1 MPERRSFESEMAD
14 LGITEGSAA
23 HEFEAPF
30 GGGARLPLL
39 LAGPIVRRTTARKV
53 WFWFACSR
61 NVTAC
66 QASLLA
72 YDAVVP
78 YPPPKAE
85 PKRREIALKPS
96 ELQVVR
102 AGENLWLV
110 LVAAEPKEG
119 ALPTDFVLGYD
130 LAIGA
135 EGAGTTKLSSLGLGI
150 AYAPYTLPT
159 FLVAERNHNLVHGS
173 CRRPG
178 ADAEDAMRA
187 YDEWLAGRAHANFAR
202 PASLFLTGDQIYA
215 DDVAIRLFESVR
227 RLAADV
233 FGYVEQ
239 MPEASGSGLKSA
251 DSYSWTATPAPPPGT
266 GAGSRAPVATAKVSD
281 RKRLT
286 HHSTSPIGFTTD
298 DGEAHLLSFA
308 EYAAMYLMVW
318 NPELCTRYGVEG
330 GREPGLRNFARATRA
345 CRRVMANTATYMV
358 CDDHEITDDWNL
370 DQDWEDKT
378 KANPMARRIISNAL
392 AAFWGFQA
400 WGNDPAA
407 FDKSFVE
414 AVRLF
419 WEQLRSGKG
428 QPRTLHSRSP
438 YNAAAAYEKALLGR
452 QWSFIAPSQPFAL
465 CVDTRTLREYPK
477 GETAILSGK
486 RVWPHM
492 DRLLRAQGFQKGSP
506 LLLVLATSFLP
517 HRSMMYIQA
526 DRYKWPSRRYQGD
539 YELYGNNSRQRAE
552 LVLHLQATFDPSAL
566 VIFSGDVHHG
576 SVVTG
581 RYGYGARLDD
591 IRNGKANWVMRIVQI
606 TSSPIKN
613 EKKDAYEKKRWWT
626 LNQTD
631 AGNVGE
637 SVIAQWENQYA
648 RVSNGAYVAMQAM
661 ARDMKGPL
669 GRQTYIF
676 EPHLCVVDMP
686 KKARDDAAVTYVGVK
701 GGKVATATVTVDT
714 RNDPA
719 DFRVKPLP
727 FGKTMPARP

>member
-1 MPERRSFESEMAD
+1 MLERRSFENEMSD
-14 LGITEGSAA
+14 LGIAADSAR
-23 HEFEAPF
+23 EFEAL
-30 GGGARLPLL
+30 GGGGKLPLL
-39 LAGPIVRRTTARKV
+39 LAGPIVRRATARKV

-66 QASLLA
+66 QASFVV
-72 YDAVVP
+72 YDAMAP

-85 PKRREIALKPS
+85 PKRREVALKPS

-102 AGENLWLV
+102 AGEALWLV
-110 LVAAEPKEG
+110 LVAAEPREG
-119 ALPTDFVLGYD
+119 TLPTDMVVGYD
-130 LAIGA
+130 LAIST

-150 AYAPYTLPT
+150 AYAPYALPT

-178 ADAEDAMRA
+178 ADAEDATHI
-187 YDEWLAGRAHANFAR
+187 YDEWLAARAHMNFAR

-227 RLAADV
+227 RLAADI
-233 FGYVEQ
+233 FGYAEQ

-251 DSYSWTATPAPPPGT
+251 DSYSWTVPAPTPGA
-266 GAGSRAPVATAKVSD
+266 GAGSRAPAAPTKSD
-281 RKRLT
+281 RKQLT
-286 HHSTSPIGFTTD
+286 AIGTSPIGFTTD

-330 GREPGLRNFARATRA
+330 GKEPGLRNFARATRA

-370 DQDWEDKT
+370 DAAWETAT
-378 KANPMARRIISNAL
+378 KRNPLARRIISNAL

-407 FDKSFVE
+407 FDKAFVQ
-414 AVRLF
+414 AVTLF
-419 WEQLRSGKG
+419 WEQLRVSKG

-452 QWSFIAPSQPFAL
+452 HWSFIAPSQPFAL

-486 RVWPHM
+486 RVWPHI
-492 DRLLRAQGFQKGSP
+492 DRLLRAQGFQKGAP
-506 LLLVLATSFLP
+506 LLLVLPTSLLP
-517 HRSMMYIQA
+517 HRSMMYIQGKEY
-526 DRYKWPSRRYQGD
+526 DWPKQRYQGD

-552 LVLHLQATFDPSAL
+552 LVLHLQAVFDPSSL

-581 RYGYGARLDD
+581 RYAYGAKLAD
-591 IRNGKANWVMRIVQI
+591 IRKGKANWVMRIVQI

-613 EKKDAYEKKRWWT
+613 EKKAAYVKKRWWT
-626 LNQTD
+626 AWQTD

-637 SVIAQWENQYA
+637 SVVSQWENQYA
-648 RVSNGAYVAMQAM
+648 PISNGAYIAMQAM
-661 ARDMKGPL
+661 VRDMKGPL

-686 KKARDDAAVTYVGVK
+686 KKARDDAAITFVGVK
-701 GGKVATATVTVDT
+701 GGKLATAEVKVDT
-714 RNDPA
+714 RNDPS

-727 FGKTMPARP
+727 LGKTMPAQP

>member
-1 MPERRSFESEMAD
+1 
-14 LGITEGSAA
+14 
-23 HEFEAPF
+23 
-30 GGGARLPLL
+30 
-39 LAGPIVRRTTARKV
+39 
-53 WFWFACSR
+53 
-61 NVTAC
+61 VTAC
-66 QASLLA
+66 QPSVFA
-72 YDAVVP
+72 YDIAAP
-78 YPPPKAE
+78 WPPPKVE
-85 PKRREIALKPS
+85 PKRREIALKPGD
-96 ELQVVR
+96 LQVVR

-110 LVAAEPKEG
+110 LVGAEPREG
-119 ALPTDFVLGYD
+119 IFPRDVVLGYD

-135 EGAGTTKLSSLGLGI
+135 EGAGTTKLSSLGLGL
-150 AYAPYTLPT
+150 AYAPYTLPA
-159 FLVAERNHNLVHGS
+159 FLVGERNHTLVHGS

-178 ADAEDAMRA
+178 ADAEDAMRT
-187 YDEWLAGRAHANFAR
+187 YDEWLAGRAHSSFSR

-233 FGYVEQ
+233 FGYAEQ

-251 DSYSWTATPAPPPGT
+251 DSYSWTAIPAPPSGT
-266 GAGSRAPVATAKVSD
+266 GSGSRAPVATAKVSD

-286 HHSTSPIGFTTD
+286 HHSTSPIGFTTE

-318 NPELCTRYGVEG
+318 NPELCTRYGIED
-330 GREPGLRNFARATRA
+330 GREAGLRGFARATRA

-370 DQDWEDKT
+370 DEAWET
-378 KANPMARRIISNAL
+378 ATRRNPLARRIISNAL

-400 WGNDPAA
+400 WGNDPASFDQA
-407 FDKSFVE
+407 FVQ
-414 AVRLF
+414 AVTLF
-419 WEQLRSGKG
+419 WEQLRSSKG

-452 QWSFIAPSQPFAL
+452 HWSFIAPSQPFAL

-477 GETAILSGK
+477 GETAILSGR
-486 RVWPHM
+486 RVWPHI
-492 DRLLRAQGFQKGSP
+492 DRLLRAQGFQKGAP
-506 LLLVLATSFLP
+506 LLLVLPTSLLP

-526 DRYKWPSRRYQGD
+526 KEYDWPRQRYQGD

-552 LVLHLQATFDPSAL
+552 LVLHLQGAFDPSSL

-581 RYGYGARLDD
+581 RYAYGARLDD
-591 IRNGKANWVMRIVQI
+591 IRNGKANWVVRIVQV

-613 EKKDAYEKKRWWT
+613 EKKAAYVKKRWWT
-626 LNQTD
+626 AWQTD

-637 SVIAQWENQYA
+637 SLVSQWENQYA
-648 RVSNGAYVAMQAM
+648 RVSNGAYVAMQARV
-661 ARDMKGPL
+661 RDMKGPL

-686 KKARDDAAVTYVGVK
+686 RKARDDATVTFVGAK

-719 DFRVKPLP
+719 DFRVVRMPTGGTVPLKP
-727 FGKTMPARP
+727 

>member
-1 MPERRSFESEMAD
+1 MLERRSFENEMAD
-14 LGITEGSAA
+14 LGIAGEDTTRA
-23 HEFEAPF
+23 FEAA
-30 GGGARLPLL
+30 GGGGRLPLV
-39 LAGPIVRRTTARKV
+39 LAGPIVRRTTAQKA

-66 QASLLA
+66 QPSVFA
-72 YDAVVP
+72 YDIAAP
-78 YPPPKAE
+78 WPPPKVE
-85 PKRREIALKPS
+85 PKRREIALKPGD
-96 ELQVVR
+96 LQVVR

-110 LVAAEPKEG
+110 LVGAEPREG
-119 ALPTDFVLGYD
+119 IFPRDVVLGYD

-135 EGAGTTKLSSLGLGI
+135 EGAGTTKLSSLGLGL
-150 AYAPYTLPT
+150 AYAPYTLPA
-159 FLVAERNHNLVHGS
+159 FLVGERNHTLVHGS

-178 ADAEDAMRA
+178 ADAEDAMRT
-187 YDEWLAGRAHANFAR
+187 YDEWLAGRAHSSFSR

-233 FGYVEQ
+233 FGYAEQ

-251 DSYSWTATPAPPPGT
+251 DSYSWTAIPAPPSGT
-266 GAGSRAPVATAKVSD
+266 GSGSRAPVATAKVSD

-286 HHSTSPIGFTTD
+286 HHSTSPIGFTTE

-318 NPELCTRYGVEG
+318 NPELCTRYGIED
-330 GREPGLRNFARATRA
+330 GREAGLRGFARATRA

-370 DQDWEDKT
+370 DEAWET
-378 KANPMARRIISNAL
+378 ATRRNPLARRIISNAL

-400 WGNDPAA
+400 WGNDPASFDQA
-407 FDKSFVE
+407 FVQ
-414 AVRLF
+414 AVTLF
-419 WEQLRSGKG
+419 WEQLRSSKG

-452 QWSFIAPSQPFAL
+452 HWSFIAPSQPFAL

-477 GETAILSGK
+477 GETAILSGR
-486 RVWPHM
+486 RVWPHI
-492 DRLLRAQGFQKGSP
+492 DRLLRAQGFQKGAP
-506 LLLVLATSFLP
+506 LLLVLPTSLLP

-526 DRYKWPSRRYQGD
+526 KEYDWPRQRYQGD

-552 LVLHLQATFDPSAL
+552 LVLHLQGAFDPSSL

-581 RYGYGARLDD
+581 RYAYGARLDD
-591 IRNGKANWVMRIVQI
+591 IRNGKANWVVRIVQV

-613 EKKDAYEKKRWWT
+613 EKKAAYVKKRWWT
-626 LNQTD
+626 AWQTD

-637 SVIAQWENQYA
+637 SLVSQWENQYA
-648 RVSNGAYVAMQAM
+648 RVSNGAYVAMQARV
-661 ARDMKGPL
+661 RDMKGPL

-686 KKARDDAAVTYVGVK
+686 RKARDDATVTFVGAK

-719 DFRVKPLP
+719 DFRVVRMPTGGTVPLKP
-727 FGKTMPARP
+727 